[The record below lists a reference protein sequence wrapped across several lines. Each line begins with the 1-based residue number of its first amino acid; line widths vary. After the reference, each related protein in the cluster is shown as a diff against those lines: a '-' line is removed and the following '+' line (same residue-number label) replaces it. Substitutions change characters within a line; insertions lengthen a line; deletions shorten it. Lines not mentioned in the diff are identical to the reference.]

1 MKKIL
6 FTLLLIPFFGTTQ
19 KINTIQ
25 LDVPI
30 SKVKLFPSSGEM
42 MHQKDIKL
50 VTGRNELIFS
60 ELSAQVDPQ
69 SIQFSSDKEYRLI
82 SVTTALDFKSAEV
95 RNERIVKLKDSL
107 NKLSD
112 DSQLN
117 RDELAAYQTQ
127 MNLLSANQNIKGANA
142 TLTVAQLKEA
152 MDYYRLK
159 TLEISRNV
167 SRLNKEKSEINTQ
180 LNKVRTQLTELNF
193 KENQRSNQIIILID
207 VQSSAVAACKLSY
220 LVSNCGWEA
229 AYDVSA
235 KDLNE
240 KINLKYKAR
249 LFNNTGNDW
258 NNVDLVLSTADPK
271 MSATQP
277 ILAPWYVN
285 VEPVYQ
291 APMSIRGARSDASLY
306 IDGVK
311 VSESS
316 KSMNAVSEEIYEDIV
331 QVQQNQQG
339 VNFKQIEVNAYTTEF
354 DIKDKFSCPSDAKPY
369 SVDIKEV
376 DLPSTFTHF
385 TVPKMDNGAFIMAN
399 ILNWQE
405 LELIS
410 GPSSIYLNGAFI
422 GNSEIDTRSAS
433 DTLSLSFGRDS
444 KVVVLRKLKKEM
456 SSRKV
461 MGSSKRET
469 FLYETTLRNN
479 HPYAI
484 KINVFDQIP
493 VSKNDQIGVTQEVLS
508 NGIVNSITGEVKWE
522 ITLQQGESKTF
533 DFGYSVK
540 YPKDMRV
547 RMTQYRT
554 VSAPSF

>member
-1 MKKIL
+1 MRKLL

-19 KINTIQ
+19 KINSIR

-30 SKVKLFPSSGEM
+30 SQVKLFPSSGEM
-42 MHQKDIKL
+42 IHQKDIKL
-50 VTGRNELIFS
+50 MTGRNQLIFTD
-60 ELSAQVDPQ
+60 LSAQVDPQ

-82 SVTTALDFKSAEV
+82 SITTELDFKSAEV

-107 NKLSD
+107 DKLND

-127 MNLLSANQNIKGANA
+127 LNLLTANQNIKGANA

-152 MDYYRLK
+152 MDFYRLK

-167 SRLNKEKSEINTQ
+167 SRLNKEKIELNTQ
-180 LNKVRTQLTELNF
+180 LNKVKTQLSELNF

-207 VQSSAVAACKLSY
+207 VQSSAVAACKLTY
-220 LVSNCGWEA
+220 VVANCGWEA

-258 NNVDLVLSTADPK
+258 NNVDLSLSTADPK

-285 VEPVYQ
+285 AEPVYKAQ
-291 APMSIRGARSDASLY
+291 MSVRGARGDAGYFYVDGIKVAESDKADIS
-306 IDGVK
+306 V
-311 VSESS
+311 
-316 KSMNAVSEEIYEDIV
+316 EEVYEDRV
-331 QVQQNQQG
+331 QENQQG
-339 VNFKQIEVNAYTTEF
+339 VNYKQIEVNAFTTEF
-354 DIKDKFSCPSDAKPY
+354 NIKDKFSCPSDAKPY

-405 LELIS
+405 LDLIS

-433 DTLSLSFGRDS
+433 DTLSLSFGRDN

-461 MGSSKRET
+461 MGSTKRET
-469 FLYETTLRNN
+469 FLYETTVRNN

-484 KINVFDQIP
+484 KINVYDQIP
-493 VSKNDQIGVTQEVLS
+493 VSKNDQISVTQEVLS
-508 NGIVNSITGEVKWE
+508 NGTVNSITGEVKWE
-522 ITLQQGESKTF
+522 ITLQPGESKTF
-533 DFGYSVK
+533 DFGYNVK
-540 YPKDMRV
+540 YPKDMNV
-547 RMTQYRT
+547 RLTQYRT
-554 VSAPSF
+554 ISAPSF

>member
-1 MKKIL
+1 MKKFL

-19 KINTIQ
+19 KLNTIR
-25 LDVPI
+25 LDIPI

-42 MHQKDIKL
+42 VHQKDINL
-50 VTGRNELIFS
+50 VRGRNLLIFS

-69 SIQFSSDKEYRLI
+69 SIQFSADQEYRLI
-82 SVTTALDFKSAEV
+82 SVTTELDFKSAEM

-107 NKLSD
+107 NKLND

-117 RDELAAYQTQ
+117 KDELAAYQTQ
-127 MNLLSANQNIKGANA
+127 MNLLSANQNIKGDNA
-142 TLTVAQLKEA
+142 TLTVAQLREA
-152 MDYYRLK
+152 MDFYRQK

-167 SRLNKEKSEINTQ
+167 SRLNKERTELNTRLTKVKTQ
-180 LNKVRTQLTELNF
+180 LSELNF

-207 VQSSAVAACKLSY
+207 VESSAVAACKLSY

-229 AYDVSA
+229 AYDLSA

-249 LFNNTGNDW
+249 LYNNTGNDW

-291 APMSIRGARSDASLY
+291 APISIRGARSDASLY
-306 IDGVK
+306 MDGVK
-311 VSESS
+311 VSESK
-316 KSMNAVSEEIYEDIV
+316 KSMNTVSDEVYENRD
-331 QVQQNQQG
+331 QDNKQG
-339 VNFKQIEVNAYTTEF
+339 VNFKQIEVNAFTTEF
-354 DIKDKFSCPSDAKPY
+354 NIKDKFSCPSDAKPY

-433 DTLSLSFGRDS
+433 DTLSLSFGRDN

-493 VSKNDQIGVTQEVLS
+493 ISKNDQIGVTQEVLS
-508 NGIVNSITGEVKWE
+508 NGVVNSITGEVKWE
-522 ITLQQGESKTF
+522 ITLQPGESKTF

-540 YPKDMRV
+540 YPKDMHV

>member
-19 KINTIQ
+19 KTNTIR
-25 LDVPI
+25 LDIPI

-42 MHQKDIKL
+42 VHQKDIKL
-50 VTGRNELIFS
+50 TSGRNLLIFS

-69 SIQFSSDKEYRLI
+69 SIQFSADQEYRLI
-82 SVTTALDFKSAEV
+82 SVTTELDFKSAEM

-107 NKLSD
+107 NKLND

-117 RDELAAYQTQ
+117 KDELAAYQTQ
-127 MNLLSANQNIKGANA
+127 MNLLSANQNIKGDNA
-142 TLTVAQLKEA
+142 TLTVAQLREA
-152 MDYYRLK
+152 MDFYRQK

-167 SRLNKEKSEINTQ
+167 SRLNKERTELNMRLTKVKTQ
-180 LNKVRTQLTELNF
+180 LSELNF

-207 VQSSAVAACKLSY
+207 VESSAVAACKLSY

-249 LFNNTGNDW
+249 LYNNTGNDW

-291 APMSIRGARSDASLY
+291 APISIRGARSDASLY
-306 IDGVK
+306 MDGVK
-311 VSESS
+311 VSESK
-316 KSMNAVSEEIYEDIV
+316 KSMNTVSDEVYENRD
-331 QVQQNQQG
+331 QDNKQG
-339 VNFKQIEVNAYTTEF
+339 VNFKQIEVNAFTTEF
-354 DIKDKFSCPSDAKPY
+354 NIKDKFSCPSDAKPY

-433 DTLSLSFGRDS
+433 DTLSLSFGRDN

-493 VSKNDQIGVTQEVLS
+493 ISKNDQIGVTQEVLS
-508 NGIVNSITGEVKWE
+508 NGVVNSITGEVKWE
-522 ITLQQGESKTF
+522 ITLQPGESKTF

-540 YPKDMRV
+540 YPKDMHV

>member
-1 MKKIL
+1 MKKFL

-19 KINTIQ
+19 KTNTIR
-25 LDVPI
+25 LDIPI

-42 MHQKDIKL
+42 VHQKDIKL
-50 VTGRNELIFS
+50 TSGRNLLIFS

-69 SIQFSSDKEYRLI
+69 SIQFSADQEYRLI
-82 SVTTALDFKSAEV
+82 SVTTELDFKSAEM

-107 NKLSD
+107 NKLND

-117 RDELAAYQTQ
+117 KDELAAYQTQ
-127 MNLLSANQNIKGANA
+127 MNLLSANQNIKGDNA
-142 TLTVAQLKEA
+142 TLTVAQLREA
-152 MDYYRLK
+152 MDFYRQK

-167 SRLNKEKSEINTQ
+167 SRLNKERTELNMRLTKVKTQ
-180 LNKVRTQLTELNF
+180 LSELNF

-207 VQSSAVAACKLSY
+207 VESSAVAACKLSY

-229 AYDVSA
+229 AYDLSA

-249 LFNNTGNDW
+249 LYNNTGNDW

-291 APMSIRGARSDASLY
+291 APISIRGARSDASLY

-311 VSESS
+311 SESK
-316 KSMNAVSEEIYEDIV
+316 KSMNTVSDEVYENRD
-331 QVQQNQQG
+331 QDNKQG
-339 VNFKQIEVNAYTTEF
+339 VNFKQIEVNAFTTEF
-354 DIKDKFSCPSDAKPY
+354 NIKDKFSCPSDAKPY

-433 DTLSLSFGRDS
+433 DTLSLSFGRDN

-493 VSKNDQIGVTQEVLS
+493 ISKNDQIGVTQEVLS
-508 NGIVNSITGEVKWE
+508 NGVVNSITGEVKWE
-522 ITLQQGESKTF
+522 ITLQPGESKTF

-540 YPKDMRV
+540 YPKDMHV

>member
-19 KINTIQ
+19 KTNTIR
-25 LDVPI
+25 LDIPI

-42 MHQKDIKL
+42 VHQKDIKL
-50 VTGRNELIFS
+50 TSGRNLLIFS

-69 SIQFSSDKEYRLI
+69 SIQFSADQEYRLI
-82 SVTTALDFKSAEV
+82 SVTTELDFKSAEL

-107 NKLSD
+107 NKLND

-117 RDELAAYQTQ
+117 KDELAAYQTQ
-127 MNLLSANQNIKGANA
+127 MNLLSANQNIKGDNA
-142 TLTVAQLKEA
+142 TLTVAQLREA
-152 MDYYRLK
+152 MDFYRQK

-167 SRLNKEKSEINTQ
+167 SRLNKERTELNMRLTKVKTQ
-180 LNKVRTQLTELNF
+180 LSELNF

-249 LFNNTGNDW
+249 LYNNTGNDW

-291 APMSIRGARSDASLY
+291 APISIRGARSDASLY

-311 VSESS
+311 SESK
-316 KSMNAVSEEIYEDIV
+316 KSMNTVSDEVYENRD
-331 QVQQNQQG
+331 QDNKQG
-339 VNFKQIEVNAYTTEF
+339 VNFKQIEVNAFTTEF
-354 DIKDKFSCPSDAKPY
+354 NIKDKFSCPSDAKPY

-433 DTLSLSFGRDS
+433 DTLSLSFGRDN

-493 VSKNDQIGVTQEVLS
+493 ISKNDQIGVTQEVLS
-508 NGIVNSITGEVKWE
+508 NGVVNSITGEVKWE
-522 ITLQQGESKTF
+522 ITLQPGESKTF

-540 YPKDMRV
+540 YPKDMHV
-547 RMTQYRT
+547 RLTQYRT